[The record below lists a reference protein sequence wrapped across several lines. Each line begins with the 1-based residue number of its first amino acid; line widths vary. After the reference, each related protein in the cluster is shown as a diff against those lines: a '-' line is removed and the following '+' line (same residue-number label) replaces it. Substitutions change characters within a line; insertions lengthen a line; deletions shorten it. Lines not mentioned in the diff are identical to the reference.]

1 MAKPNSMFYCSLLGG
16 ESFDEFAHLGSLR
29 EVMEHMQ
36 DEELR
41 HLLRRC
47 REGGRQDWPVEAMLN
62 AYYAMIVLQY
72 RSIESL
78 RRNLAANPTLM
89 RVCGFPMKA
98 NKKDNIRV
106 PSKSAF
112 SRFMKL
118 LEQLEREHGAM
129 YALFERNRDRLMEL
143 CPDFGTSLGFDG
155 KKLHSYSTGRIRS
168 DGTCSDPDADWG
180 RQVYRGVGSDG
191 KPWSHEVKWFG
202 YRLHLV
208 ADTRYELPFDFRVEA
223 ASVSETPVC
232 REMMSEILSDTEAGA
247 RCVDFV
253 ADRGLDDDQLRRQL
267 HERGVTPFIET
278 RRMWKDEPLGDIRK
292 PTRALCEDRV
302 DTMVYTEC
310 GKVYCVCPQSGEV
323 RPVAYAGFE
332 KKRQTLKYRC
342 PAVEYGLHCAGRDE
356 CHRMGGISPNAKQR
370 IVRIKINDGK
380 HPMRTFGPCPRNTR
394 KWKQTFDRR
403 NSLER
408 INARVGRDFQVDD
421 HFLRGKSAM
430 HLRIAGSMAV
440 MLAIA
445 LGCLEKNKP
454 DKMRSLVTSPAA

>member
-1 MAKPNSMFYCSLLGG
+1 MAKPNSMFYCSLHGG

-47 REGGRQDWPVEAMLN
+47 REGGRQDWPVDAMLN

-78 RRNLAANPTLM
+78 RRNLAA
-89 RVCGFPMKA
+89 
-98 NKKDNIRV
+98 
-106 PSKSAF
+106 
-112 SRFMKL
+112 
-118 LEQLEREHGAM
+118 
-129 YALFERNRDRLMEL
+129 
-143 CPDFGTSLGFDG
+143 
-155 KKLHSYSTGRIRS
+155 
-168 DGTCSDPDADWG
+168 
-180 RQVYRGVGSDG
+180 
-191 KPWSHEVKWFG
+191 
-202 YRLHLV
+202 
-208 ADTRYELPFDFRVEA
+208 DTRYELPFDFRVES

-232 REMMSEILSDTEAGA
+232 REMMSEILSNAEAGA

-323 RPVAYAGFE
+323 RPMFYAGFE

-370 IVRIKINDGK
+370 IVRIKFNDGK

-408 INARVGRDFQVDD
+408 INARVGRDFQLDD

-454 DKMRSLVTSPAA
+454 DKMRSLVTPLAACNPLAVSFLTMLPEAAGTGTSETRKSPKIRCFAARKSSDKAPNSPTRTFSCHSRPRGINNFVLNFFPTGNSVKEKTCISKLLLCILINSPRFEFG

>member
-1 MAKPNSMFYCSLLGG
+1 MLFTFKKSVAMKALPRYNGPHVIHTQEAPEASGEAIMAKPNSMFYCSLLGG

-89 RVCGFPMKA
+89 RVCGFPMKS
-98 NKKDNIRV
+98 NRKNGVRV

-118 LEQLEREHGAM
+118 LAQLEREHGAM

-155 KKLHSYSTGRIRS
+155 KKLHSYSTGRTRA

-208 ADTRYELPFDFRVEA
+208 ADTRDELPFDFRVEA

-232 REMMSEILSDTEAGA
+232 REMMSKILSDTEAGA

-278 RRMWKDEPLGDIRK
+278 RRMWKDEPLGDNRK

-302 DTMVYTEC
+302 DTMVVHGMRQGVLRLSAKRRSAPHGLRWFREQA
-310 GKVYCVCPQSGEV
+310 PDAEV
-323 RPVAYAGFE
+323 SMPG
-332 KKRQTLKYRC
+332 
-342 PAVEYGLHCAGRDE
+342 
-356 CHRMGGISPNAKQR
+356 GGIRTALCRPRRMPPHGRHLAERQATHRAHQDQR
-370 IVRIKINDGK
+370 WQAS
-380 HPMRTFGPCPRNTR
+380 H
-394 KWKQTFDRR
+394 
-403 NSLER
+403 
-408 INARVGRDFQVDD
+408 A
-421 HFLRGKSAM
+421 
-430 HLRIAGSMAV
+430 HLRSISAQYPEMEAD
-440 MLAIA
+440 L
-445 LGCLEKNKP
+445 
-454 DKMRSLVTSPAA
+454 